1 MTDDSRGDSDCT
13 TNYIKWQLR
22 KTIKVFYVREFVG
35 GFLTKLDVIEV
46 FEMIFL

>member
-1 MTDDSRGDSDCT
+1 MIDDSRGDSDCT

-35 GFLTKLDVIEV
+35 GFLT
-46 FEMIFL
+46 